1 MTKLSKGSSINFF
14 DLVRGR
20 GSKTVNF
27 MKSAVIH
34 VQKKIPNKFLRF
46 FQVSAVCEA
55 RSFKGSGDS
64 VRPGVPARLH
74 CCHA

>member
-1 MTKLSKGSSINFF
+1 MTKLSKGSSINYF

-34 VQKKIPNKFLRF
+34 VQKNLQQIDYYIFVEENF
-46 FQVSAVCEA
+46 
-55 RSFKGSGDS
+55 
-64 VRPGVPARLH
+64 
-74 CCHA
+74 